1 MVEKFKKEN
10 LKMKNPIH
18 SGLINIVAL
27 IFCIQ
32 FFAQCSSKNNDA
44 QIFSRDQLAIEKGTD
59 VEIIYSDSAKVKV
72 RVTGK
77 KMNYFTE
84 STNPRQE
91 FPEGVIIYFY
101 DDNQKQIGI
110 LTAKY
115 GIRDERKRTVTAR
128 DSAVWTSIA
137 DGKLETDELYWDEK
151 TNKVR
156 STKFTTITRAKE
168 KIYGFDFETDD
179 KLSHWLLKNPKGTMK
194 VQSPVN

>member
-1 MVEKFKKEN
+1 MNWIFFFK
-10 LKMKNPIH
+10 L
-18 SGLINIVAL
+18 GLLHIFVL
-27 IFCIQ
+27 ILFSHCG
-32 FFAQCSSKNNDA
+32 SKNSDS
-44 QIFSRDQLAIEKGTD
+44 QVFSRDQLAIEKGTD

-101 DDNQKQIGI
+101 DDNQKQISI
-110 LTAKY
+110 LTADY
-115 GIRDERKRTVTAR
+115 GVRDERKRTVTAR
-128 DSAVWTSIA
+128 DNVVWVSDT

-156 STKFTTITRAKE
+156 STKFTTITRDKE
-168 KIYGFDFETDD
+168 KIFGFDFETDD

-194 VQSPVN
+194 VQSPIN

>member
-1 MVEKFKKEN
+1 MSRIAKF
-10 LKMKNPIH
+10 
-18 SGLINIVAL
+18 GLINVLVAL
-27 IFCIQ
+27 

-44 QIFSRDQLAIEKGTD
+44 QTFSRDQLAIEKGTD

-101 DDNQKQIGI
+101 DENQNQISI

-128 DSAVWTSIA
+128 DSVVWTSLA

-156 STKFTTITRAKE
+156 STKFTTITRDKE

-179 KLSHWLLKNPKGTMK
+179 RLSHWLLKNPKGTMK
-194 VQSPVN
+194 VQSPIN